1 MHSFVRRSKAESA
14 PQPSP
19 DRLLNFEMYDFDAV
33 EHCLENWERIVNELE
48 FEAALKPKST
58 KGSMARYFA
67 ETV

>member
-1 MHSFVRRSKAESA
+1 
-14 PQPSP
+14 
-19 DRLLNFEMYDFDAV
+19 MYDFDAV